1 MAQTIADLLVRI
13 GADTSELRK
22 QLNATKRQMNSAF
35 GGAALDL
42 SKGIVAGAAAAGAAI
57 GGLGVYAVKLASQM
71 ENTKIAFTTMLG
83 SAEKAGAFIKDLQNF
98 AAKTPFEFKGLTES
112 ASQMMAYGIAAKD
125 VIPTL
130 TAVGNAVAAVGGGQD
145 KIARVTTALGQMYA
159 KGTVQAEEMRQLT
172 EAGIP
177 AWELLAKTL
186 NTDVAGAMTM
196 VSKRQ
201 VDAAN
206 GVAGLVSGMN
216 ERFAGMMEKQ
226 SKTVT
231 GAFSN
236 LMDGLEMVAISAGT
250 KISQSLNL
258 AGVLSG
264 LAGQID
270 KVNQVIQGGGGI
282 ADVLKTLIPS
292 ELQPAIIAVAGAL
305 MGAMVPGLVAMAT
318 AAIAAVAP
326 LAPFIAAG
334 AALAVVVWALVDPI
348 GAAKSIMDVFGVS
361 AEKQGE
367 VLAWLQDPIGK
378 LTSAWDNL
386 VGRLKSGA
394 QSIID
399 SITGMV
405 ERVKQKFNDLKNA
418 LPSISLPSFGHAAG
432 GLVRGYASGGRVH
445 GPGSGTSDSV
455 PAMLSNGEY
464 VVRSAAVN
472 RVGVGT
478 LNAINNGQSFVGG
491 GMSEGVGAGD
501 LGGSVLA
508 QLLSTPPD
516 VLAEEL
522 DSKSMA
528 LEGFATKYGE
538 VIATANA
545 ANESG
550 IQSAKKWHDVI
561 KDYAVDVGGK
571 MGDCIADIITG
582 QKSASQALRDFTKQL
597 LQNAAQMLSRWIGVY
612 LTFMAFGLGNPH
624 AAAQAATQAV
634 FGVTGRGGSSG
645 GVSIGANSSGI
656 FGVATGGYISGPG
669 TGTSD
674 SILARLSNG
683 EYVMSSAA
691 VDRIGTPL
699 LDAMNRGDAV
709 HYAGGGLVSVNN
721 GGGSGPAAVSSAGPS
736 VSLQISALDAASFG
750 DFLSRGGLDTVKQA
764 LFEDNRQFASSV
776 GVW

>member
-98 AAKTPFEFKGLTES
+98 AAHTPFEFKGLTES

-216 ERFAGMMEKQ
+216 ERFGGMMEKQ

-236 LMDGLEMVAISAGT
+236 LMDGLEMAAISAGT

-270 KVNQVIQGGGGI
+270 KVNQVIQKGGGI

-292 ELQPAIIAVAGAL
+292 ELQPAIVAVAGAL

-318 AAIAAVAP
+318 AAVAAVAP

-334 AALAVVVWALVDPI
+334 AALAVVIWALVDPI
-348 GAAKSIMDVFGVS
+348 GAAKSIMDIFGVS

-399 SITGMV
+399 SISGMV
-405 ERVKQKFNDLKNA
+405 DRVKQKINDLKNS
-418 LPSISLPSFGHAAG
+418 LPSISLPSFGFAAG
-432 GLVRGYASGGRVH
+432 GLVRGYASGGKVQ

-478 LNAINNGQSFVGG
+478 LNAINNGQVSGFAGG
-491 GMSEGVGAGD
+491 GMSEGVAAGD

-508 QLLSTPPD
+508 QMLATPAD

-522 DSKSMA
+522 ENKSMA
-528 LEGFATKYGE
+528 LEGFSVKYGE
-538 VIATANA
+538 AISSANA
-545 ANESG
+545 ANEEG
-550 IQSAKKWHDVI
+550 IKSTKNWHDVVT
-561 KDYAVDVGGK
+561 DYAKDVGRQF
-571 MGDCIADIITG
+571 GDCIADIITG
-582 QKSASQALRDFTKQL
+582 QKSAKEAFGDFLKNL
-597 LQNAAQMLSRWIGVY
+597 LKNAAQIVSRWVGIY
-612 LTFMAFGLGNPH
+612 LMYMAFGLGNSR
-624 AAAQAATQAV
+624 AAAQAANETL
-634 FGVTGRGGSSG
+634 FG
-645 GVSIGANSSGI
+645 IKA
-656 FGVATGGYISGPG
+656 ATGGYISGPG

-674 SILARLSNG
+674 SIPARLSNG
-683 EYVMSSAA
+683 EYVMSAAA
-691 VDRIGTPL
+691 VNRIGTPL
-699 LDAMNRGDAV
+699 LDAMNHGASV
-709 HYAGGGLVSVNN
+709 HYAGGGLVHTNSNDTNSKTSEGLDSSPVVNLQV
-721 GGGSGPAAVSSAGPS
+721 SAVDASSFA
-736 VSLQISALDAASFG
+736 
-750 DFLSRGGLDTVKQA
+750 DFLDRGGLDRIKQA
-764 LFEDNRQFASSV
+764 LYEDERRFASAA

>member
-1 MAQTIADLLVRI
+1 MAQTIADLMVRI

-83 SAEKAGAFIKDLQNF
+83 SAEKAGAFIKDLQSF

-186 NTDVAGAMTM
+186 NTDVSGAMDM

-216 ERFAGMMEKQ
+216 ERFGGMMEKQ
-226 SKTVT
+226 SQTVT
-231 GAFSN
+231 GSFSN

-318 AAIAAVAP
+318 AAVAAVAP

-334 AALAVVVWALVDPI
+334 AALAVVIWALVDPI

-399 SITGMV
+399 SISGMV
-405 ERVKQKFNDLKNA
+405 ERVKQKINDLKNS

-478 LNAINNGQSFVGG
+478 LNAINNGQTSGFGDG
-491 GMSEGVGAGD
+491 IGASGEEGAGMSALVR
-501 LGGSVLA
+501 LLA
-508 QLLSTPPD
+508 TPPET
-516 VLAEEL
+516 LTEEL
-522 DSKSMA
+522 EAKTAA
-528 LEGFATKYGE
+528 LENFGIKYGE
-538 VIATANA
+538 TISTANE

-550 IQSAKKWHDVI
+550 IESTRTWHDVVT
-561 KDYAVDVGGK
+561 DYAKDVGGQF
-571 MGDCIADIITG
+571 GDCIADIITG
-582 QKSASQALRDFTKQL
+582 QKSAKEAFGDFLKNL
-597 LQNAAQMLSRWIGVY
+597 LKNAAQIVSRWVGIY
-612 LTFMAFGLGNPH
+612 LMYMAFGLGDSK
-624 AAAQAATQAV
+624 AAAKAANATM
-634 FGVTGRGGSSG
+634 FGLASG
-645 GVSIGANSSGI
+645 GYV
-656 FGVATGGYISGPG
+656 SGPG

-674 SILARLSNG
+674 SIPVRLSNG
-683 EYVMSSAA
+683 EYVMSAAA

-709 HYAGGGLVSVNN
+709 HYAGGGLVRVNN
-721 GGGSGPAAVSSAGPS
+721 GSGNGSGSAAVSSAGPS
-736 VSLQISALDAASFG
+736 VSLQVSAIDAASFS
-750 DFLSRGGLDTVKQA
+750 DFLNRGGLDAVKQA
-764 LFEDNRQFASSV
+764 LFSDNRQFAAEV